1 MAELAT
7 VARPYAEAAFALA
20 RESAD
25 PKTAMPK
32 WAEMLRALS
41 GVAQDAQMQAAISNP
56 KLSANQKAAL
66 FTNVCGDTLNDVGRK
81 FVSTVV
87 ESGRAALL
95 PQISSQFEALKNA
108 AENSA
113 VAVIRTAMPL
123 TDTQRAEFAQSLQRK
138 FGKTIQIKETV
149 DESLIAG
156 AIISVGDQ
164 VIDGSAKGRLAA
176 MAVGVKA

>member
-25 PKTAMPK
+25 PKAALPK

-41 GVAQDAQMQAAISNP
+41 SVAQDAQMQTAIESP
-56 KLSANQKAAL
+56 KLSAAQKTEL
-66 FTNVCGDTLNDVGRK
+66 FTGVCGDALTDTGRK
-81 FVSTVV
+81 FISTVV
-87 ESGRAALL
+87 EAGRAKLL
-95 PQISSQFEALKNA
+95 PQIQLHFEALKNA
-108 AENSA
+108 DENSA
-113 VAVIRTAMPL
+113 IAVVRTAMPL
-123 TDTQRAEFAQSLQRK
+123 TDEQRAGFAQSLQRK
-138 FGKTIQIKETV
+138 FGKSIQIKETV

-176 MAVGVKA
+176 MAFGVKA

>member
-20 RESAD
+20 RESSD
-25 PKTAMPK
+25 PKASMPK

-41 GVAQDAQMQAAISNP
+41 GVAQDAQMQSAIDSP
-56 KLSANQKAAL
+56 KLSSEQKTAL
-66 FTNVCGDTLNDVGRK
+66 FSGVCGDTLNDVGRK

-87 ESGRAALL
+87 EAGRAKLL
-95 PQISSQFEALKNA
+95 PQIYSQFETLKNE
-108 AENSA
+108 AENAA

-123 TDTQRAEFAQSLQRK
+123 TEEQRASFSQSLQRK

-176 MAVGVKA
+176 MAVGVKV